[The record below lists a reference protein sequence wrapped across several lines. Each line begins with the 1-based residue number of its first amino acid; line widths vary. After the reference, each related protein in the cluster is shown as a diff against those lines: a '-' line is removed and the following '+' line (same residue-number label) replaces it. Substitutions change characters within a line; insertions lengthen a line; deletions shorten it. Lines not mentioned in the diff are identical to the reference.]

1 MSLLWSALFV
11 ILSVTISLIV
21 VSSDVYSKHREE
33 IDKILNDSKRYN
45 PNDAT
50 IGPLEQSRLKICH
63 DNRILFKFI
72 RFMAIIKIKNRRRN
86 QDDNKCK

>member
-1 MSLLWSALFV
+1 MSILWSALFV
-11 ILSVTISLIV
+11 ILSVTLALII

-50 IGPLEQSRLKICH
+50 IGPLEQSRLKLCY
-63 DNRILFKFI
+63 DNRIFFKII
-72 RFMAIIKIKNRRRN
+72 RFMAIIKIKNRGRN
-86 QDDNKCK
+86 QDGNKCE